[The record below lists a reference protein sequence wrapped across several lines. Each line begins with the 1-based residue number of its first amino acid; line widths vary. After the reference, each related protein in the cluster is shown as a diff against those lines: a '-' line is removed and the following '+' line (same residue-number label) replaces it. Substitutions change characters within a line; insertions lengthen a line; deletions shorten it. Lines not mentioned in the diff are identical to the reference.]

1 MLTPAQAD
9 TVATLNVFQIWD
21 ADNFQ
26 AILDNWAAAGQ
37 TIAQLASAAGAAAK
51 LFSSG

>member
-9 TVATLNVFQIWD
+9 TVAALNVFQIWD

-26 AILDNWAAAGQ
+26 TILDKWKAAGQKISDLAAAAG
-37 TIAQLASAAGAAAK
+37 AVAK
-51 LFSSG
+51 LFSFL